1 MFRILSIVTFVF
13 AILTGCATNVGI
25 IRPEPEVII
34 EIVTRTIREE
44 THTHETVVETE
55 IVSEETVSLV
65 GTGACTGSG
74 GCLTVNLE
82 GSDDLPEWVGPDR
95 AFVGYVHLYEVLDN
109 ETRPLY
115 PSTIAARFVT
125 SADGDLAF
133 RAGCENNALGIPVC
147 LGAFNLACYIRSP
160 HGNTLTHPFAPN
172 VDGYAEVEFL
182 RTPEALGWLAMT
194 ANPLRLPLTCEG
206 SVPAGIKWSVQLAV
220 NNNGGRT
227 NVEFGTF
234 TVWGQD
240 TTATM
245 NLVSRDYNGNPATP
259 NFFIE
264 DGVTYAWGSP

>member
-1 MFRILSIVTFVF
+1 MFRILSIAVF
-13 AILTGCATNVGI
+13 ALATLVGCARAVDT
-25 IRPEPEVII
+25 IRHDVPGPTV
-34 EIVTRTIREE
+34 IVTETVE
-44 THTHETVVETE
+44 THSHETVVETE
-55 IVSEETVSLV
+55 IVIVSEEVETLL
-65 GTGACTGSG
+65 GTGACTVPG
-74 GCLTVNLE
+74 GCLTFNLE
-82 GSDDLPEWVGPDR
+82 GSDDPPDWVGPDR
-95 AFVGYVHLYEVLDN
+95 IFVGWSHVYETLDN
-109 ETRPLY
+109 ETRSLY
-115 PSTIAARFVT
+115 MSEAAARFVL

-133 RAGCENNALGIPVC
+133 RAGCENNSSGIPVC

-160 HGNTLTHPFAPN
+160 HGETLTHPFAPN

-259 NFFIE
+259 NFYVE